1 MLVTRGN
8 FEEALSAIIISAEYD
23 ARLGFDTE
31 TTCLNWWDSTW
42 HSAHGIVPRVFSM
55 QFSNSEREWY
65 FDFNHSPDK
74 LGDEHFAQINSEL
87 TQNPNILWFI
97 ANAKFDLHHCRNHGV
112 DFAGEIHDTN
122 ALSRVMNNLESD
134 KEMNLDSL
142 SEKYLGV
149 GKLDVISLLKERGH
163 VTQVKKFGHNDKFDE
178 VLHFDRLT
186 LSELVEYGKRDTRLC
201 FDLGAFQIKKIEEID
216 KKIYESDAS
225 ISPQVRLSA
234 ILENERKLTKI
245 LFEMEHEGVPI
256 DRPYTERAYEHEC
269 VEYGR
274 VATELEGIARTYGI
288 HGVDWLSAKQLKPL
302 FDKAGEPYSYTE
314 KGNASFDRDALEASE
329 SALAKLILKYR
340 YHYKRAHTYF
350 ENFIWMADKD
360 GVLHANAQQLG
371 TSFGRMS
378 YWTPNL
384 QNIPKR
390 RDKDEAAFKVRR
402 CFIPKP
408 GFILADFDYSGA
420 EYYLTLDY
428 ARELPI
434 IEMLKNGL
442 DPHEKLRADM
452 GLKDRDSAK
461 TMQFRIL
468 YGGGQEAVGRSL
480 GLKGE
485 EAKRIGKIKKAE
497 YFERLPAVAS
507 LIAKVSSVAKNRKYI
522 FNWAG
527 RLLQYDYQT
536 AYKATN
542 GLIQSGVGDM
552 TKFAMVKIFELL
564 KGTKSHMLIQVH
576 DSIVFSLHPDDVNLV
591 PLIKETMQRAYPH
604 KVLAMEADAAFS
616 TKSWADLTD
625 TIPSVG

>member
-8 FEEALSAIIISAEYD
+8 FEEVLSKLVISAEYD
-23 ARLGFDTE
+23 PRLGFDTE
-31 TTCLNWWDSTW
+31 TMCLHWWDSPW
-42 HSAHGIVPRVFSM
+42 HETRPRVFSM
-55 QFSNSEREWY
+55 QFSTAKEEFY

-74 LGDEHFAQINSEL
+74 LGDEHFKKINTEL
-87 TQNPNILWFI
+87 TTNPDILWFI
-97 ANAKFDLHHCRNHGV
+97 ANAKFDLHHSRNHGV
-112 DFAGEIHDTN
+112 EFAGTVHCTK
-122 ALSRVMNNLESD
+122 ALSRVMNNLEPDNGMS
-134 KEMNLDSL
+134 LDSL
-142 SEKYLGV
+142 SEKYLKAN
-149 GKLDVISLLKERGH
+149 KLDVISKLKERGH
-163 VTQVKKFGHNDKFDE
+163 LTKVKKFGHNEKFEE
-178 VLHFDRLT
+178 VLHFDRLE

-201 FDLGAFQIKKIEEID
+201 FDLGVFQLEKIKAID
-216 KKIYESDAS
+216 RLIFESDAS
-225 ISPQVRLSA
+225 IPPKVRLSKVA
-234 ILENERKLTKI
+234 ENEQRLTKV

-256 DRPYTERAYEHEC
+256 DRTYTERAYEHE
-269 VEYGR
+269 VAEYGR
-274 VATELEGIARTYGI
+274 IAGDLARIAETHGI

-302 FDKAGEPYSYTE
+302 FDLAGESYSYTE

-329 SALAKLILKYR
+329 SSLAKLILKYR

-350 ENFIWMADKD
+350 ENFLWMADRN
-360 GVLHANAQQLG
+360 GILHADAQQSG

-390 RDKDEAAFKVRR
+390 RDRDESEFKVRR
-402 CFIPKP
+402 CFVPKS

-428 ARELPI
+428 ARELPV
-434 IEMLKNGL
+434 IEMLKQGL

-452 GLKDRDSAK
+452 NLKDRDTAK

-468 YGGGQEAVGRSL
+468 YGAGQEAVGKSL
-480 GLKGE
+480 GYKGE

-507 LIAKVSSVAKNRKYI
+507 LIAKVSSIAKNRKYI

-527 RLLQYDYQT
+527 RVLQYDWNT
-536 AYKATN
+536 SYKATN

-552 TKFAMVKIFELL
+552 TKFAMTDIANLL
-564 KGTKSHMLIQVH
+564 KGTKSQMVIQVH

-591 PLIKETMQRAYPH
+591 PLIKERMQSAYPH

-616 TKSWADLTD
+616 TKSWSDLRD
-625 TIPSVG
+625 EIPTVS